1 MFAPFPINQP
11 RFLFLFWTVCENG
24 PSSSIPVEIFN
35 DEKQVLA
42 ELSSTN
48 LTPQQ
53 VRARVRFLLFISLV
67 LLVVMRLYIYSTSTP
82 ISGDAF
88 LVGKTARA
96 ISCFIY
102 TNVYPGTQAGMGRV
116 KDDATSVV
124 VIVACR
130 TFLVER
136 SELLIVLYYFRC
148 VFKATRVH
156 GELSFVT
163 SQA

>member
-67 LLVVMRLYIYSTSTP
+67 LLVVMRLYIYSSSTP

-96 ISCFIY
+96 LVVSYTQMFIR
-102 TNVYPGTQAGMGRV
+102 GRMLEWV
-116 KDDATSVV
+116 
-124 VIVACR
+124 
-130 TFLVER
+130 
-136 SELLIVLYYFRC
+136 
-148 VFKATRVH
+148 
-156 GELSFVT
+156 G
-163 SQA
+163 